1 MRIVGGKYRGRTLV
15 SFDGDKIRPTGDKV
29 RESLFNILQFKI
41 AGANF
46 LDLCS
51 GTGAIGIE
59 ALSRGAKKVTF
70 NDSSKES
77 ISVLKKNV
85 EKLNIDGNYFISNM
99 TAQAFLTCTT
109 DKFDLIFIDPPY
121 NSGLL
126 NEILP
131 LTANVLTENG
141 IIITEDEKSF
151 SGAVDGLNK
160 YDERKYG
167 RVYLTFFKREI

>member
-41 AGANF
+41 SGANF

-59 ALSRGAKKVTF
+59 AISRGAKKVTF
-70 NDSSKES
+70 NDSSRES

-85 EKLNIDGNYFISNM
+85 EKLKLDENYVISNM
-99 TAQAFLTCTT
+99 TAQAFLTYTT

-121 NSGLL
+121 NSGLI

-141 IIITEDEKSF
+141 TIIVEDEKSF
-151 SGAVDGLNK
+151 SGTIDGLNK

>member
-41 AGANF
+41 SGANF

-59 ALSRGAKKVTF
+59 AISRGAKKVTF
-70 NDSSKES
+70 NDSSRES

-85 EKLNIDGNYFISNM
+85 EKLKIDENYVISNM
-99 TAQAFLTCTT
+99 TAQAFLTYTT

-121 NSGLL
+121 NSGLI

-141 IIITEDEKSF
+141 TIIVEDEKSF
-151 SGAVDGLNK
+151 LGTIDGLNK

>member
-15 SFDGDKIRPTGDKV
+15 SFDGDKVRPTGDKV
-29 RESLFNILQFKI
+29 RESLFNILQFKV

-59 ALSRGAKKVTF
+59 AISRGAKKVAF
-70 NDSSKES
+70 NDSSRES
-77 ISVLKKNV
+77 ISILNKNL
-85 EKLNIDGNYFISNM
+85 EKLKIDQPHAVTNM
-99 TAQAFLTCTT
+99 TAQAFLTYAV
-109 DKFDLIFIDPPY
+109 DKFDIVFIDPPY
-121 NSGLL
+121 NSGLIG
-126 NEILP
+126 EILP

-141 IIITEDEKSF
+141 IVVIEDEKSF
-151 SGAVDGLNK
+151 VGSVDGLIK